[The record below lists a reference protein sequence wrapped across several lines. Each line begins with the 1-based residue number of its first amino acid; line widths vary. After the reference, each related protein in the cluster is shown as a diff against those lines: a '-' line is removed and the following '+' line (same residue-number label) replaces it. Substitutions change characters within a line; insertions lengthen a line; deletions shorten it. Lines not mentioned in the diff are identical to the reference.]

1 MQVKLLNDGVA
12 QYTTNPKLDP
22 SGADMS
28 ATVQPQPIGFVGLG
42 AMGMGMAQSLV
53 RAGFAV
59 RGYDINPTAVARF
72 GAAGGATAASV
83 AEAAAGAAILI
94 VVVLND
100 QQVTDVLFG
109 SGGAAAAL
117 PKGSIV
123 MVCSTVSPE
132 FAQKTA
138 TQLAA
143 MELRMLDG
151 PISGGTLRAAE
162 GKLSIMAAGP
172 DDVFAAI
179 QPVLDAMA
187 ENVYRMGS
195 TYGLG
200 STMKLVN
207 QILAGVQIATAAE
220 AVAFG
225 VRAGLDA
232 RQIYEVICNSAGNSF
247 MFENRVPH
255 MLDDDYTPRSAVD
268 IWVKDLGIVLGA
280 GKDLHFP
287 LFFSALAH
295 QLFMS
300 ASAAGHGRLDD
311 AAVVKVFEQLTGIT
325 VKPDA

>member
-1 MQVKLLNDGVA
+1 MA
-12 QYTTNPKLDP
+12 E
-22 SGADMS
+22 
-28 ATVQPQPIGFVGLG
+28 ATSPQIGFVGLG

-53 RAGFAV
+53 RAGFSVQA
-59 RGYDINPTAVARF
+59 YDINPDAVTRF
-72 GAAGGATAASV
+72 GAAGGGTASSV
-83 AEAAAGAAILI
+83 TEAAQQADIFI
-94 VVVLND
+94 IVVLNGE
-100 QQVTDVLFG
+100 QVTDVLFG

-123 MVCSTVSPE
+123 MVCSTVSPD
-132 FAQKTA
+132 FAEKTA
-138 TQLAA
+138 AQLA
-143 MELRMLDG
+143 EQGLRMLDG
-151 PISGGTLRAAE
+151 PISGGTIRAAQ
-162 GKLSIMAAGP
+162 GQLSIMASGP
-172 DDVFAAI
+172 DEVFNELE
-179 QPVLDAMA
+179 PVLNAMA

-195 TYGLG
+195 AYGLG

-207 QILAGVQIATAAE
+207 QILAGVHIATAAE

-232 RQIYEVICNSAGNSF
+232 RKIYEVICNSAGASF

-255 MLDDDYTPRSAVD
+255 MLEGDYTPHSAVD

-300 ASAAGHGRLDD
+300 ASAAGHGRIDD
-311 AAVVKVFEQLTGIT
+311 AAVVKVFEQLTGIS
-325 VKPDA
+325 VASKE

>member
-1 MQVKLLNDGVA
+1 
-12 QYTTNPKLDP
+12 
-22 SGADMS
+22 MS
-28 ATVQPQPIGFVGLG
+28 ANTQPQRIGFVGLG
-42 AMGMGMAQSLV
+42 AMGMGMAQSLL
-53 RAGFAV
+53 RAGFPV
-59 RGYDINPTAVARF
+59 CGYDINHDAVTRF
-72 GAAGGATAASV
+72 GAAGGAMASSV
-83 AEAAAGAAILI
+83 AEAAAEAEILI
-94 VVVLND
+94 IVVLNAD
-100 QQVTDVLFG
+100 QVTDVLFG

-117 PKGSIV
+117 PQGSIA
-123 MVCSTVSPE
+123 MICSTVSPD

-138 TQLAA
+138 AQLAT
-143 MELRMLDG
+143 MGLQMLDG
-151 PISGGTLRAAE
+151 PISGGTIRAAE

-172 DDVFAAI
+172 DAVFDKM

-195 TYGLG
+195 EFGLG

-232 RQIYEVICNSAGNSF
+232 RKIYEVICNSAGASF

-280 GKDLHFP
+280 GKDIHFP

-300 ASAAGHGRLDD
+300 ASAAGYGRLDD
-311 AAVVKVFEQLTGIT
+311 AAVVKVFEQLTGIA
-325 VKPDA
+325 VKAEKT